1 MTTQPRGEAQTAT
14 HTYDPNSIVF
24 GTPEICSLSYN
35 EPEDTGGAGGYIYTH
50 GIEVT
55 ITARRPVSYVVV
67 CPDDC
72 EMNGTTKT
80 TYAYTTKSATVLNTQ
95 GEIVPGIPM
104 PMGFNP
110 VAIPNN
116 LSQAAYEALINHIYS
131 ILIESALSTNFTSGT
146 QTKINDT
153 INSLLHSNVGW
164 TTQPI
169 DFGKCKE

>member
-1 MTTQPRGEAQTAT
+1 M
-14 HTYDPNSIVF
+14 
-24 GTPEICSLSYN
+24 
-35 EPEDTGGAGGYIYTH
+35 
-50 GIEVT
+50 
-55 ITARRPVSYVVV
+55 
-67 CPDDC
+67 
-72 EMNGTTKT
+72 
-80 TYAYTTKSATVLNTQ
+80 
-95 GEIVPGIPM
+95 PGIPM

-153 INSLLHSNVGW
+153 INSLLHSNGGW